1 MTDPAV
7 GVPPPL
13 PDKPV
18 RLMDQFRAWMRRK
31 NYRYKTE
38 QTYVHWVVRY
48 IRFHKM
54 RHPRE
59 MSSPEIE
66 AFLDHLALRRH
77 CSVSTQRIA
86 LNALNCFYRKF
97 LEIDFPDLRFRHARK
112 GARVPVVFSA
122 SEAEQVIAALEDPWR
137 LMAEIMYGS
146 GLRVI
151 EMLRLRIKDIDFDQS
166 QIVVREGKGNKDRIT
181 VLPEALKVRIK
192 TQIDLAR
199 FYFSQDQ
206 QNGIGPAWMPN
217 ALARK
222 YPGAASQLG
231 WQFIFPSREPALDPQ
246 TGVIR
251 RHHHHPDSI
260 RKHIKRAAVS
270 CGITKLCGPH
280 TFRHS
285 FATRLLESG
294 YDIRTVQE
302 LLGHADVSTT
312 QRYLHVLNRGG
323 LGVISPVDRAGR

>member
-1 MTDPAV
+1 EPAV
-7 GVPPPL
+7 GVPPPV
-13 PDKPV
+13 PEKPV

-59 MSSPEIE
+59 MSTPEIE

-137 LMAEIMYGS
+137 LMAEIMYGA

-151 EMLRLRIKDIDFDQS
+151 EMLR
-166 QIVVREGKGNKDRIT
+166 
-181 VLPEALKVRIK
+181 
-192 TQIDLAR
+192 
-199 FYFSQDQ
+199 
-206 QNGIGPAWMPN
+206 
-217 ALARK
+217 
-222 YPGAASQLG
+222 
-231 WQFIFPSREPALDPQ
+231 
-246 TGVIR
+246 
-251 RHHHHPDSI
+251 
-260 RKHIKRAAVS
+260 
-270 CGITKLCGPH
+270 
-280 TFRHS
+280 
-285 FATRLLESG
+285 
-294 YDIRTVQE
+294 
-302 LLGHADVSTT
+302 
-312 QRYLHVLNRGG
+312 
-323 LGVISPVDRAGR
+323 

>member
-1 MTDPAV
+1 
-7 GVPPPL
+7 
-13 PDKPV
+13 
-18 RLMDQFRAWMRRK
+18 MRRQ

-38 QTYVHWVVRY
+38 QTYVHWVARF
-48 IRFHKM
+48 IRFHRM
-54 RHPRE
+54 RHPSE
-59 MSSPEIE
+59 MSTKEIE
-66 AFLDHLALRRH
+66 EFLEDLALKRH

-97 LEIDFPDLRFRHARK
+97 LGVDFPALKFRHARK
-112 GARVPVVFSA
+112 GPRVPVVFSA
-122 SEAEQVIAALEDPWR
+122 HEASRVIAELEDPWR

-151 EMLRLRIKDIDFDQS
+151 EMLRLRIKDLDFDQS
-166 QIVVREGKGNKDRIT
+166 QIIVREGKGNKDRIT
-181 VLPEALKVRIK
+181 VLPESLIGRLH
-192 TQIDLAR
+192 TQVDLAK
-199 FYFSQDQ
+199 FYYQQDRE
-206 QNGIGPAWMPN
+206 NNIGPAWMPN

-222 YPGAASQLG
+222 YPGAASHLG
-231 WQFIFPSREPALDPQ
+231 WQFIFPSREPARDPQ
-246 TGVIR
+246 TGIIR

-260 RKHIKRAAVS
+260 RRQIKVAVNK
-270 CGITKLCGPH
+270 CGIAKLCGPH

-323 LGVISPVDRAGR
+323 LGVISPVDRN

>member
-1 MTDPAV
+1 MTESGV
-7 GVPPPL
+7 GIPL
-13 PDKPV
+13 AIPDKPV

-59 MSSPEIE
+59 MGSSEIE
-66 AFLDHLALRRH
+66 QFLDHLTLRRQ
-77 CSVSTQRIA
+77 CSVGTQRIA

-97 LEIDFPDLRFRHARK
+97 LEIDFPKLNFRHAKK
-112 GARVPVVFSA
+112 GPRVPVVFSPE
-122 SEAEQVIAALEDPWR
+122 EARQIIAQLSDPWQ
-137 LMAEIMYGS
+137 LMAELMYGS

-151 EMLRLRIKDIDFDQS
+151 EMLRLRIKDIDFDQG
-166 QIVVREGKGNKDRIT
+166 QIIVREGKGNKDRVT
-181 VLPEALKVRIK
+181 VLPAKLTERLY
-192 TQIDLAR
+192 TQINLAK
-199 FYFSQDQ
+199 FYYEQDR

-246 TGVIR
+246 TGIIR

-260 RKHIKRAAVS
+260 RRQIKIAATT

-285 FATRLLESG
+285 FATRLLEAG

-302 LLGHADVSTT
+302 LLGHSDVSTT
-312 QRYLHVLNRGG
+312 QRYLHVMNRGG
-323 LGVISPVDRAGR
+323 LGVISPVDRV